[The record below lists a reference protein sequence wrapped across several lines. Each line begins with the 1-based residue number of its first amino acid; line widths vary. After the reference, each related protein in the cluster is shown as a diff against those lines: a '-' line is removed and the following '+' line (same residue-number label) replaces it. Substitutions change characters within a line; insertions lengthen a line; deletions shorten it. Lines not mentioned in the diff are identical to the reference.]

1 MTSERI
7 AAVAT
12 QLIDGFDSNAHQFID
27 AWRDGSARLGQA
39 AKQRWDTALKQSSP
53 ELSAE
58 TRRNAVH
65 AQKVFAGYYNKAV
78 ALGTSGAEVTI
89 DTLVQAAR
97 AAVERAAT
105 WQQSRA

>member
-7 AAVAT
+7 TAAAT
-12 QLIDGFDSNAHQFID
+12 QLIDGFDTNAHEFIVL
-27 AWRDGSARLGQA
+27 WRDSSERLGQA
-39 AKQRWDTALKQSSP
+39 AKQRWDAALKQSSP

-78 ALGTSGAEVTI
+78 ALGTSGAEVAV
-89 DTLVQAAR
+89 DTLVQVAR
-97 AAVERAAT
+97 GAIERAAA
-105 WQQSRA
+105 WQQARA